1 MIPTIRAVIADD
13 EPLARERLRT
23 LLAGDPDIDVVAECG
38 DGCETIQTVEAL
50 LPDLLFLDV
59 QMPELDGVG
68 VVEALQ
74 ARLTDRDEQVLRL
87 AAVGLSKIGRG
98 DAVRRTE
105 VLHGLAEALRTAD
118 AVEGTY
124 ILRALYDFGETS
136 PETGQAV
143 AAVLH
148 ELDGTAFHCAI
159 GIIGNSGARDPDT
172 VIVMHAAERR
182 CDEKERKWLRHML
195 AKIAPPPKATSPVD
209 PEHPWR

>member
-1 MIPTIRAVIADD
+1 MSAQPAALEIAVQCEFESSGCRFNKMDGASVDGAIVICIRRAAEKQVRHRTEAVADN
-13 EPLARERLRT
+13 
-23 LLAGDPDIDVVAECG
+23 
-38 DGCETIQTVEAL
+38 
-50 LPDLLFLDV
+50 
-59 QMPELDGVG
+59 
-68 VVEALQ
+68 
-74 ARLTDRDEQVLRL
+74 
-87 AAVGLSKIGRG
+87 SY
-98 DAVRRTE
+98 RRTE
-105 VLHGLAEALRTAD
+105 VIEGLAEALRTAG

-182 CDEKERKWLRHML
+182 CDDDERKWRRLML
-195 AKIAPPPKATSPVD
+195 AKVEPPPKATRSVD
-209 PEHPWR
+209 T